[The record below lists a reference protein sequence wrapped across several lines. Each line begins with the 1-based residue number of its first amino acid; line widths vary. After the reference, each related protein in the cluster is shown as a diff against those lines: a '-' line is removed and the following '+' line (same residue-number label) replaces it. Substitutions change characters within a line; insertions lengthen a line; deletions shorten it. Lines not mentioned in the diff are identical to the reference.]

1 MADSVSL
8 VRLKVKDPTLAIQD
22 ETMNA
27 VVTLAAIELG
37 KGNADVSRTHIEGV
51 KSMVRMRGGIE
62 NVKATS
68 PLTARMVSWY
78 ARVLYDLI
86 WCTCHTDVNRVS
98 MIVMQHPQFTI
109 QDDSVSED
117 TGIAP
122 ILPWHKAA
130 EFYEDSAFPLTR
142 TLGLDP
148 IIGDILRRLRN
159 LFHNPERFTI
169 SPPEFH
175 DLTCFILHRLLILG
189 SQQAPHTGTSE
200 SVRVA
205 IAIYMLIIHGP
216 TYYSHAGLQYK
227 LMQELRVYLAECFS
241 TVSSICAPLATWL
254 VSVGMV
260 ASKGT
265 PESLWFQAKA
275 KDFTRNLGV
284 YDWKGVLDHL
294 EEVLWAPR
302 VLTEQEFRE
311 SWELV
316 WATDDS

>member
-98 MIVMQHPQFTI
+98 MIVMQHPQFTT

-130 EFYEDSAFPLTR
+130 ELYDDSAFPLTR

-159 LFHNPERFTI
+159 LFHNPERFAI

-189 SQQAPHTGTSE
+189 SQQAPHNGTSE

-216 TYYSHAGLQYK
+216 TYYSHAGLQDK
-227 LMQELRVYLAECFS
+227 LTQELRVYLEECFG

-265 PESLWFQAKA
+265 AESLWFQAKA

-284 YDWKGVLDHL
+284 YDWNGVLDHL
-294 EEVLWAPR
+294 EEVLWTPR